1 MKKTTVLIGI
11 IFFMTIIGCK
21 ESTNKLG
28 ENEFVL
34 NGELEGIENDS
45 WIYLMLDNKPVD
57 STKIEDNKFSMNGV
71 TKHPK
76 QYNLLVKNSQN
87 YSRIWLEPGELKFM
101 AKDGEFKDAII
112 EGSNSQKESEKLW
125 KPIWEYRKRRDS
137 LSKIVINDKIND
149 SLKLSAN
156 LELKKVQQNRLK
168 IETEFIKNN
177 PKSYVSAK
185 TLDFY
190 ATSLP
195 NKTVSE
201 LYRSFSDDLKKSSY
215 GKSINRYLE
224 LNKNPQIGDKYVDF
238 SMTNEN
244 GEMIN
249 LSDFNGKLI
258 LLDFWASWCG
268 SCIEEYPALKKAYS
282 EFNENNFEIVGL
294 SQDQS
299 KDRWLKAI
307 EKNELNWVNL
317 WNEKGNNAD
326 PYLIYGIDGIPDNFL
341 INEKGIIVARNLRGE
356 KLISKIKEELGN
368 KASR

>member
-1 MKKTTVLIGI
+1 MKKITVLIGI
-11 IFFMTIIGCK
+11 IFFVTIIGYK
-21 ESTNKLG
+21 ESTNKVG

-57 STKIEDNKFSMNGV
+57 STKIVDNKFSINGV
-71 TKHPK
+71 TEHPK

-87 YSRIWLEPGELKFM
+87 YSRIWLESGELKFK

-137 LSKIVINDKIND
+137 LSKIVTNDKLND

-156 LELKKVQQNRLK
+156 LELKKVHQNRLK

-185 TLDFY
+185 TLHFY
-190 ATSLP
+190 TTSLP

-201 LYRSFSDDLKKSSY
+201 LYNSFSDDLKKSSY

-238 SMTNEN
+238 SMTNES
-244 GEMIN
+244 GEIIK
-249 LSDFNGKLI
+249 LSDFEGKLV
-258 LLDFWASWCG
+258 LLEFWSSNCVP
-268 SCIEEYPALKKAYS
+268 CRKENPNLKKTYAR
-282 EFNENNFEIVGL
+282 FKDQGFEILAVSL
-294 SQDQS
+294 DTKKES
-299 KDRWLKAI
+299 WLKAI
-307 EKNELNWVNL
+307 EKDELPWTQVSDLKRKNT
-317 WNEKGNNAD
+317 AS
-326 PYLIYGIDGIPDNFL
+326 LIYGVNGIPDNFL
-341 INEKGIIVARNLRGE
+341 INPDGIIIDRYLRGE
-356 KLISKIKEELGN
+356 KLNDKLVEILK
-368 KASR
+368 